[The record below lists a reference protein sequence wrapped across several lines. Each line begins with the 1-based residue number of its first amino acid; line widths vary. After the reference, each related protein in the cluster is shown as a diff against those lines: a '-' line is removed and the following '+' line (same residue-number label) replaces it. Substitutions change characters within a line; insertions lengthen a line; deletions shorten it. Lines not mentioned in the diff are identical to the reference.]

1 MQGNWSLYL
10 ISRAALFTGCLFV
23 LSACENTQQ
32 EVDALFKKRVAVEEG
47 VKVESFLSQDGK
59 TKARLRA
66 PYMIR
71 QQVDSPYIEFPKT
84 LHVDFFDDSLRIE
97 TIMDAHYA
105 KYFDYQGKVLL
116 RDSVVVIN
124 IKNHDTLRTPELWW
138 DRNKQEFST
147 DKPSRINKADGTI
160 TFSQK
165 GMRAKQDLSWYEL
178 YGNSGQ
184 LPMPKDSLP

>member
-1 MQGNWSLYL
+1 MQRNRSIYFFSW
-10 ISRAALFTGCLFV
+10 AAFLAGCLFV

-32 EVDALFKKRVAVEEG
+32 EVDALFKKRVAIEEAN
-47 VKVESFLSQDGK
+47 VVESYLSQDGK
-59 TKARLRA
+59 TKAKLTA

-71 QQVDSPYIEFPKT
+71 LQADSSYIEFPRT

-97 TIMDAHYA
+97 TIMDARYA
-105 KYFDYQGKVLL
+105 KYFDFQGKVLL

-124 IKNHDTLRTPELWW
+124 IQNQDTLRTPELWW
-138 DRNKQEFST
+138 DRNKQEFQT
-147 DKPSRINKADGTI
+147 DKPSRISKRDGTI
-160 TFSQK
+160 TYSRR

-184 LPMPKDSLP
+184 LPMPEDSIP